1 MRAQQLVD
9 STVHGTR
16 VSCLSE
22 VGIREQ
28 RVPDH
33 ECWHQPGL
41 VSSDLEHMSR
51 TDAAVFFDR
60 YQAALLDR
68 AAAQLATMY
77 AIPSPILFPGSSIP
91 VSDQAQTEQFFTSS
105 FDQYKGVTE
114 VDHKLRII
122 AETSHSTWAEVTW
135 RDDGR
140 PENGS
145 ATSSL
150 RPTTLRSRS

>member
-1 MRAQQLVD
+1 
-9 STVHGTR
+9 
-16 VSCLSE
+16 VSSA
-22 VGIREQ
+22 
-28 RVPDH
+28 VPDH

-122 AETSHSTWAEVTW
+122 ADTSHSTWAEVTW

-140 PENGS
+140 PRERFCYQLLETDHPQI
-145 ATSSL
+145 AVVTPMEL
-150 RPTTLRSRS
+150 T